1 MPFFKETEIWRT
13 EDHLIQALLFLNPA
27 VERSPVI
34 VTMMVEFEKNAR
46 MLGSHVN
53 NDKPPQGGL
62 IRHTM
67 LSNRYL
73 SHKQALNVLR

>member
-27 VERSPVI
+27 VECSPVI

-46 MLGSHVN
+46 MLGSHAN
-53 NDKPPQGGL
+53 NDKPP
-62 IRHTM
+62 
-67 LSNRYL
+67 YY
-73 SHKQALNVLR
+73 VV